1 MEPGFAFAG
10 PTWAERRS
18 RGDLKRTRSST
29 HSPLPY
35 FELPFNHM
43 LPLYSPDIT
52 EAHILRSL
60 ANVPAVSVYT
70 SHSGCHAVVLDK
82 WGTVYLFG
90 RNASS
95 CLGIPSTTDAVISEQ
110 EPRTLRPVNV
120 GASDTAKFVSA
131 ACGRSHTLL
140 ITDDGEVYSAGNNT
154 LGQVRKLAGQWLHT
168 LVEIALPTISQC
180 GHSPRPEITSFTRIH
195 GPWSSADKAKS
206 AVCGI
211 TFSLVLTKSGK
222 GDCPIFILAVH
233 FMDSPK
239 KRISV
244 MRFDVDS

>member
-29 HSPLPY
+29 QSPLPY

-154 LGQVRKLAGQWLHT
+154 LGQVRKLARQWLHT
-168 LVEIALPTISQC
+168 HLLRWHCP
-180 GHSPRPEITSFTRIH
+180 PF
-195 GPWSSADKAKS
+195 SSAGILRDLKS
-206 AVCGI
+206 RR
-211 TFSLVLTKSGK
+211 SLEYMARGPPQIKQRVLCVELHS
-222 GDCPIFILAVH
+222 
-233 FMDSPK
+233 
-239 KRISV
+239 RWY
-244 MRFDVDS
+244 